1 MQWNME
7 IVIGSDYPKKIIA
20 LIDGAKKNIDIV
32 VYDWRWYADQLAHPV
47 QQFNMAL
54 VRAVQRGVVVR
65 AVVNAHILVPILTKV
80 GIKVRQLKD
89 RRTLHTKM
97 VILDGST
104 LVIGSHNFT
113 RNAFAS
119 NIETSIVVEIP
130 LGEQRLVSFFNNL
143 YGL

>member
-1 MQWNME
+1 ME
-7 IVIGSDYPKKIIA
+7 ILIGSDYPKKMIP

-54 VRAVQRGVVVR
+54 VRAVQRGVFIR
-65 AVVNAHILVPILTKV
+65 AVVNAHILVPVLTQV

-89 RRTLHTKM
+89 RRTLHTKL
-97 VILDGST
+97 VIIDSRT

-130 LGEQRLVSFFNNL
+130 EEDVRLSSFFNNL

>member
-1 MQWNME
+1 ME
-7 IVIGSDYPKKIIA
+7 VVIGSDYPRKIIP
-20 LIDGAKKNIDIV
+20 LIDRAKKNIDIV

-54 VRAVQRGVVVR
+54 VRAVQRGVVIR
-65 AVVNAHILVPILTKV
+65 AVVNAHILVPTLTAV

-89 RRTLHTKM
+89 RRTMHSKLL
-97 VILDGST
+97 IIDGST

-119 NIETSIVVEIP
+119 NIESSIIVTIP
-130 LGEQRLVSFFNNL
+130 ENVTRLHEFFNNL
-143 YGL
+143 YGI

>member
-1 MQWNME
+1 ME

-20 LIDGAKKNIDIV
+20 LIDAAKKNIDIV

>member
-1 MQWNME
+1 ME
-7 IVIGSDYPKKIIA
+7 IVIGSDYPKKMIP

-32 VYDWRWYADQLAHPV
+32 VYDWRWYADQLGHPV
-47 QQFNMAL
+47 QQFNMAI

-80 GIKVRQLKD
+80 GVKVRQLKD
-89 RRTLHTKM
+89 RRTLHTKL
-97 VILDGST
+97 VIIDTST

-119 NIETSIVVEIP
+119 NIETSVVVDIAE
-130 LGEQRLVSFFNNL
+130 GDTRLASFFNNL

>member
-1 MQWNME
+1 ME

-65 AVVNAHILVPILTKV
+65 AVVNAHILVATLTKV

-97 VILDGST
+97 IILDSTT

-119 NIETSIVVEIP
+119 NIETSIVTEIP
-130 LGEQRLVSFFNNL
+130 VGDERLASFFNNL